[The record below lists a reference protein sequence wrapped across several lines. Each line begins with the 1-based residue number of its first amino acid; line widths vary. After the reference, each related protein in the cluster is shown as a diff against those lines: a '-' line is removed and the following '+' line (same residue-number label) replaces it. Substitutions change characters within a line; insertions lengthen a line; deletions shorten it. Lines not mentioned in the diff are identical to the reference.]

1 MRTVLSLLLCVV
13 VSALGQTP
21 PPAQADPRPPVV
33 TIDQAIREAIDHNLG
48 LLAAKYD
55 VTVAEARMITARL
68 RPNPVLSL
76 SADHLD
82 WLGTGYTLQNGAG
95 PEEYAGRTDFVLER
109 GRKREARIAVATQDR
124 DIARMNVTAAVRTL
138 TLDVQNAFLDTLLAK
153 ENLQLAEEN
162 LKSLEG
168 IVNINQTRVRAG
180 DLAPVELSRSQV
192 ASLQF
197 QTAVQQARLRLIQAK
212 NQLQLLMGRLVP
224 APDFDVTGDF
234 RRDRI
239 PQTLETASASALERR
254 PDLAALRITQARSQA
269 DLRLQIAQGR
279 VDYTVGSEYRHQQ
292 GINGTGNSVGFFFS
306 APLPVFNRNQGE
318 IARAEREIEQAGAR
332 IRALEASVRND
343 VLNAWQRYQS
353 SQNLV
358 QTVETNMLEQARS
371 VRRITE
377 YSYRRGEAS
386 LVEFLDAQRAFNDT
400 VQTWNEARAEYA
412 RSLYQLESL
421 AGLSSTAG
429 GMQ

>member
-1 MRTVLSLLLCVV
+1 MRTVLMLLLAVV
-13 VSALGQTP
+13 VSAVGQTASP
-21 PPAQADPRPPVV
+21 PQTDPRPAIV
-33 TIDQAIREAIDHNLG
+33 TVDQAIREAIDHNLT

-82 WLGTGYTLQNGAG
+82 WLGTGYTLQNSAG

-124 DIARMNVTAAVRTL
+124 DIARMNVSAAVRTL

-153 ENLQLAEEN
+153 ENLQLAEDN

-224 APDFDVTGDF
+224 AADFDVTGDF

-254 PDLAALRITQARSQA
+254 PDLSALRISQARSQA

-279 VDYTVGSEYRHQQ
+279 VDYTVGSEYRRQQ
-292 GINGTGNSVGFFFS
+292 GLNGTGNSVGFFFS

-318 IARAEREIEQAGAR
+318 IARAERETEQAGAR